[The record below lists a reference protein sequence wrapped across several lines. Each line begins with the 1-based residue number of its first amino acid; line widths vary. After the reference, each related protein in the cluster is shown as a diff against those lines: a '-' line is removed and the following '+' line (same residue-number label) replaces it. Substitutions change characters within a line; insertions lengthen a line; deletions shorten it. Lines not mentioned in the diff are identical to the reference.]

1 VTGAPGV
8 ACTIMVADCLPVL
21 LAHRGGAVVG
31 AAHAGWR
38 GLAGDPQGNG
48 PGVLEA
54 LVQAYVAQDAAHA
67 PQDLLAWLGPCIAP
81 TAFEVGDEVRAAFM
95 AHAGADAALGARLAA
110 CFSPAG
116 QPGKFMASLPG
127 LARLRLQAAGVA
139 DLHGN
144 DGSAPWCT
152 VGNPERYFSYR
163 RDQQRLGASGR
174 MCAYIWLRD

>member
-1 VTGAPGV
+1 
-8 ACTIMVADCLPVL
+8 
-21 LAHRGGAVVG
+21 
-31 AAHAGWR
+31 
-38 GLAGDPQGNG
+38 
-48 PGVLEA
+48 
-54 LVQAYVAQDAAHA
+54 
-67 PQDLLAWLGPCIAP
+67 
-81 TAFEVGDEVRAAFM
+81 VGDEVRAAFM